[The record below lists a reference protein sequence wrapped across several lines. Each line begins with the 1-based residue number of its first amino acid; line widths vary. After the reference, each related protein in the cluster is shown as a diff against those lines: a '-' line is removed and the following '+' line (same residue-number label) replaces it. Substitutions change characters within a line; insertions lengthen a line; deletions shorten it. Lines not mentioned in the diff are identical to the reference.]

1 MEELEVKMNVWWTVS
16 VAGKSD
22 WFWFSF
28 NFFLHPFFLIFGSI
42 SCRFLTLAQYSLC
55 TAAVISSHSLLE
67 ETSARLWWGIC
78 FSLLE
83 LFPTRNLTS
92 YNGKSKQIF
101 HIIISRWELKGTLPK
116 AREDVGY
123 QGTGGIRTVLVDWED
138 GAGFCLANQRMKWS
152 KNKALDCWLMLLFF
166 LP

>member
-1 MEELEVKMNVWWTVS
+1 MNVWWTVS

-22 WFWFSF
+22 WLWFSF
-28 NFFLHPFFLIFGSI
+28 LDQKHMPNQTEAIFLDIWFNFLQVLDLSSVQLVYSSSYFKSLSTGGNVSKALVRNLFFVLK
-42 SCRFLTLAQYSLC
+42 
-55 TAAVISSHSLLE
+55 
-67 ETSARLWWGIC
+67 
-78 FSLLE
+78 

-123 QGTGGIRTVLVDWED
+123 QGNGSIRTALVDWED

-152 KNKALDCWLMLLFF
+152 KNKALDCWLMVLFF

>member
-1 MEELEVKMNVWWTVS
+1 MNVWWTIS

-22 WFWFSF
+22 WLWFSF
-28 NFFLHPFFLIFGSI
+28 LDQKHMPNQTEAIFLDIWFNFLQVLDLS
-42 SCRFLTLAQYSLC
+42 SVQLVYS
-55 TAAVISSHSLLE
+55 SSYFKSLSTGGNVSKALV
-67 ETSARLWWGIC
+67 
-78 FSLLE
+78 
-83 LFPTRNLTS
+83 RNLFFVIRAVPNPKPYWLQWWIKT
-92 YNGKSKQIF
+92 NF
-101 HIIISRWELKGTLPK
+101 HIIISQWELKGTLPK

-123 QGTGGIRTVLVDWED
+123 QGTGSIRTALVDWED